1 MANDDGALFRPAFS
15 FALAPQMLTQPVNS
29 GWSFG
34 NVVINAGNSS
44 APDVERAVVS
54 RHSYGRQ
61 IGRLIGAVEALVD
74 AVPRVHGDERVKCFR
89 ALADEIDQLKR
100 EARRERLLRLREDL
114 EKLKADDPSAFK
126 LLAALLR
133 PS

>member
-1 MANDDGALFRPAFS
+1 MGKDEGALFRSAFS
-15 FALAPQMLTQPVNS
+15 FALAPQMLTQPLNP

-54 RHSYGRQ
+54 QHSYGRQ
-61 IGRLIGAVEALVD
+61 IGRLIGAVEALVE
-74 AVPRVHGDERVKCFR
+74 AMPRVGGDERVKCFL
-89 ALADEIDQLKR
+89 ALAGEIDRLKR

-133 PS
+133 PC